1 MWQLLVRWLI
11 TSIAVGV
18 AAFVV
23 PGISHEGGSALIAIA
38 VTAAILGFLNAILRP
53 ILKFLSCG
61 LIVATLGLFVFVIN
75 AYVFWLSA
83 QISENWFHT
92 GFYIDGFWPAFW
104 GSIVISVVSFFLSVF
119 VREDE
124 EEDQWRAGNSLR
136 RP

>member
-1 MWQLLVRWLI
+1 MWQLLVRWLV

-23 PGISHEGGSALIAIA
+23 PGIGHNGGSALIAIA

-83 QISENWFHT
+83 QISENWFRT
-92 GFYIDGFWPAFW
+92 GFYVDGFWPAFW
-104 GSIVISVVSFFLSVF
+104 GSIVISIVSFLLSVF
-119 VREDE
+119 VREDS
-124 EEDQWRAGNSLR
+124 EDEQ
-136 RP
+136 